1 MNRHSLN
8 PLRATATGV
17 LVAVLAALL
26 LISGATPASA
36 TGKSRHRPS
45 HPSHARSITV
55 GGQVVTP
62 ASYSAADLAALPQ
75 TTLPDQRER
84 RARPDLTGVL
94 LESLVTAA
102 GPQTPAVK
110 NADLR
115 VSIVVAGKHG
125 AVAATLAELQPRFGN
140 HPALLV
146 TQGHGRHARTD
157 LVFPGDRGTQRT
169 VHDVRSIKLSVAD
182 PALPTGLPTGA
193 LMITTDRG
201 SVLVTARQLAKL
213 PQITRTVTFASG
225 SGQQTRVETGPTLAA
240 GLRAAHVRTTP
251 TSVVA
256 AIADDSY
263 VSTVTPGEATSG
275 RRTLLL
281 SLVEDGTAL
290 TQPRLVTDGD
300 IAGGRYVSGLLGL
313 QVTNTCR

>member
-1 MNRHSLN
+1 MNRHPLS
-8 PLRATATGV
+8 PLRAVATGV
-17 LVAVLAALL
+17 FAAVLAALL
-26 LISGATPASA
+26 LVSGAAPASATNKPHHRPSPSGYARPIAVGGQVATPASY
-36 TGKSRHRPS
+36 
-45 HPSHARSITV
+45 TV
-55 GGQVVTP
+55 
-62 ASYSAADLAALPQ
+62 AEFADLTQ
-75 TTLPDQRER
+75 TTLPDERDR
-84 RARPDLTGVL
+84 RARPELTGVL

-115 VSIVVAGKHG
+115 VGIVVTGKHG
-125 AVAATLAELQPRFGN
+125 AIAATLAELQPRFGN

-146 TQGHGRHARTD
+146 TRGHGRQAQID
-157 LVFPGDRGTQRT
+157 LVFPGDRGHGRT
-169 VHDVRSIKLSVAD
+169 VRDVRSIKVSVAD
-182 PALPTGLPTGA
+182 PALPAGLPSGA
-193 LMITTDRG
+193 IKISTDRG
-201 SVLVTARQLAKL
+201 SVIVTARQLARL
-213 PQITRTVTFASG
+213 PQLTRTVTFTSG

-240 GLRAAHVRTTP
+240 VLRAAHVRTTP

-275 RRTLLL
+275 RRTLLI

-290 TQPRLVTDGD
+290 AQPRLVTDGD